1 MPTKD
6 EREPFHRINVAEAK
20 EMVSSGEYAIIDVRN
35 PDEFQSGHM
44 PGSTLIPV
52 NSVFQ
57 RREELPEGQEDRIR
71 LLRRSAER
79 AGCRDGRRGRTA
91 GRPLVHAR
99 WRHRSMAQ
107 GRRAARVVA
116 RPARRAFSTLV
127 LWDIDNTLLYTGG
140 AGSIGMRL
148 AFRDLYG
155 VDDAFGKV
163 EFSGRTDTAIFRD
176 CVRMHSG
183 RMHGFEEAAF
193 DAEQAR
199 FVDAYIPHLAA
210 ALIETRGT
218 LMPGV
223 AAALDALSARDDVL
237 QALGT
242 GNFRR
247 GGELKLRHYRIDHH
261 FPDMP
266 GGFGEDSESRDAMI
280 GAAIERL
287 CDGTRPRVVVIG
299 DTPHD
304 VAAARA
310 NGAFALG
317 VATGKNPVDELL
329 ACGADAALEDLRD
342 LDRVLAIIEGR

>member
-1 MPTKD
+1 
-6 EREPFHRINVAEAK
+6 
-20 EMVSSGEYAIIDVRN
+20 
-35 PDEFQSGHM
+35 
-44 PGSTLIPV
+44 
-52 NSVFQ
+52 
-57 RREELPEGQEDRIR
+57 
-71 LLRRSAER
+71 
-79 AGCRDGRRGRTA
+79 
-91 GRPLVHAR
+91 
-99 WRHRSMAQ
+99 
-107 GRRAARVVA
+107 VA
-116 RPARRAFSTLV
+116 RQARRAFSTLV

-155 VDDAFGKV
+155 IDDAFGKV

-176 CVRMHSG
+176 CA
-183 RMHGFEEAAF
+183 RMHGLDETSF

-210 ALIETRGT
+210 ALVETRGT

-223 AAALDALSARDDVL
+223 AAVLDVLSARDDVL

-247 GGELKLRHYRIDHH
+247 GGELKLRHYGIDHH

-266 GGFGEDSESRDAMI
+266 GGFGEDSESRDEMI
-280 GAAIERL
+280 GAAIGRL
-287 CDGTRPRVVVIG
+287 CDGTRPRLIVIG

-304 VAAARA
+304 ITAARA
-310 NGAFALG
+310 NGAFAVG
-317 VATGKNPVDELL
+317 VATGRNPVDELL

-342 LDRVLAIIEGR
+342 LDRVLAIIEG